1 MIRDKNEGADIIM
14 IKPAYPYLDIVRDGK
29 ELVGDLP
36 IAIYQVSGEYCMLY
50 YGAENGVY
58 ELKDAVIESLEA
70 AVRAGA
76 TVLITYFTPEL
87 LDWLKTDSLE

>member
-1 MIRDKNEGADIIM
+1 MIRDKSEGADIIM

-29 ELVGDLP
+29 DLVGDLP

-50 YGAENGVY
+50 YGAEKGVFG
-58 ELKDAVIESLEA
+58 LKEAVIESLEA

-76 TVLITYFTPEL
+76 TVLITYFTPDL
-87 LDWLKTDSLE
+87 LDWLKGL